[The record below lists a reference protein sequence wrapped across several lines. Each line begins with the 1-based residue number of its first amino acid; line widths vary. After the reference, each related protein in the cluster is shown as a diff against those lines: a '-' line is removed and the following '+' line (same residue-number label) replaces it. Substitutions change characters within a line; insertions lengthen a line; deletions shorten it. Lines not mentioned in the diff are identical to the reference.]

1 MPFRAGSI
9 REGEIQLASHDEE
22 EAQIYYIP
30 GNYDEGGGVLGG
42 RIKTR
47 NCAEL
52 VVLCGPLA
60 YLEYKFLHF
69 TLQTNIIIFAC
80 TLIPLAALCIF
91 GIADESLSQILMAFI
106 RFFTSIRLFSYTH
119 FTSEAKDES
128 GKFSLDK
135 FLDSVS
141 TSGWKNTMT
150 KMREQNA
157 LKAEQQQKNDKG
169 KGNGKKNKKNTK
181 RKNKAMKKLTKE
193 QQEELK
199 YKENLRNQEK
209 ALGNQT
215 KGWKK
220 RAREVKELERISR
233 GIK

>member
-157 LKAEQQQKNDKG
+157 LG